1 MKKTVLLLA
10 SLAPLC
16 AFAQSNV
23 TLFGIVDMGIA
34 HVKTGDKSITAVT
47 NSGSNFSRWGIR
59 GTEDLGGGLK
69 AGFWLEAPLSG
80 DVGMGANPLAG
91 MTFIRR
97 STVSLMGNFGELRLG
112 QDFTASYHNPAWF
125 DPFQGTGIGQPL
137 AYMMLGAPIRIGNAV
152 SYFLPQSLG
161 GAYGQLQYAFGEEP
175 SGSTNSKKG
184 NYAGVR
190 LGYANKQLNVAG
202 SVAQYRTGTATV
214 ANKIDIMSVAASY
227 DFGVVKP
234 MAFWASEKNSSNARI
249 DAYQIGAL
257 APIGTSGELRG
268 TFGFYDRKSSS
279 DDWTKLS
286 LGYVHN
292 LSKRT
297 ALYGTYARVSNR
309 GTSAQVIWTT
319 GLASAPVSQPLTGK
333 PGGSSSGVEFGIRH
347 AF

>member
-1 MKKTVLLLA
+1 
-10 SLAPLC
+10 
-16 AFAQSNV
+16 
-23 TLFGIVDMGIA
+23 
-34 HVKTGDKSITAVT
+34 
-47 NSGSNFSRWGIR
+47 
-59 GTEDLGGGLK
+59 
-69 AGFWLEAPLSG
+69 
-80 DVGMGANPLAG
+80 
-91 MTFIRR
+91 
-97 STVSLMGNFGELRLG
+97 
-112 QDFTASYHNPAWF
+112 
-125 DPFQGTGIGQPL
+125 
-137 AYMMLGAPIRIGNAV
+137 MMLGAPIRIGNAV

-309 GTSAQVIWTT
+309 GASAQVIWTT